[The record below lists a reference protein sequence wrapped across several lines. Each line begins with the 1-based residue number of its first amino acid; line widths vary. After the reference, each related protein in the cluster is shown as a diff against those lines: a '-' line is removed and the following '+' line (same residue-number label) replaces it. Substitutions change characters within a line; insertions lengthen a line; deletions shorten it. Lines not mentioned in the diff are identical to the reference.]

1 MESQDLKKTWY
12 VIEDTDAARVLAD
25 VEKRRYLLPFIRE
38 ELSLSEAAR
47 RLDVKPTALLYHV
60 NKLLAL
66 GLLEVAQ
73 VKSRRGRSSKLYR
86 ASAERFFI
94 PFSLTQAA
102 TVQSL
107 SLGTN
112 LRFEKAFQHDLIS
125 AEMDIGDDWGIAIY
139 VMDDGGLSVDLTTSR
154 EHPAED
160 TAFILAADHP
170 AIWSCWLE
178 INLGLEEAKTLQHE
192 LIALWERY
200 KQLRNPDKPSYTLRL
215 GLAPVKEA
223 VP

>member
-1 MESQDLKKTWY
+1 MEPQNLKKTWF
-12 VIEDTDAARVLAD
+12 VVEDPNAARVLAD
-25 VEKRRYLLPFIRE
+25 VEQRRYLLPFMCG

-47 RLDVKPTALLYHV
+47 RLDVKPTAMLYHV

-66 GLLEVAQ
+66 GLLEVARVRQ
-73 VKSRRGRSSKLYR
+73 RRGRSSKLYR

-94 PFSLTQAA
+94 PFSLTQAD

-107 SLGTN
+107 SLGTS

-160 TAFILAADHP
+160 TAFVLAADHP
-170 AIWSCWLE
+170 AVWSCWLE
-178 INLGLEEAKTLQHE
+178 LNLGFEEAKTLQHE
-192 LIALWERY
+192 LVALWERY

-215 GLAPVKEA
+215 GLTPVKEA
-223 VP
+223 VH